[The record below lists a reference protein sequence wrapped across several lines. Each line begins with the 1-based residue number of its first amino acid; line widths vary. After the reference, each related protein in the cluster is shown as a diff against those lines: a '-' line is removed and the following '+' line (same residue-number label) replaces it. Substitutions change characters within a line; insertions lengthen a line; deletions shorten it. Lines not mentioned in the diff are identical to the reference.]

1 MSPRLSPRLLLPAL
15 VTGILLA
22 LLPPSPAGSSAAPAS
37 PAAATSPGGDTNP
50 LAGGTWGVYRGGAE
64 MAWAPYEKATG
75 RKRELLATIADAPKA
90 KWFGDWIPDG
100 QIAAKV
106 REYVANAQ
114 GGDPDALVQL
124 TVFRMVP
131 WEHEACS
138 RLPTAAEKASY
149 KTWIRRFAAALADT
163 RAAVVLQPD
172 GPFALCAPRGS
183 TQLSSLVGY
192 AARTLAALPR
202 TTVYI
207 EVGSAGWNHLDP
219 ELAVKQLVRAGI
231 RKVRGFHLNTTHYE
245 TTARQVR
252 FGARVVEAL
261 EARGI
266 AGKHFTVDTAQNG
279 RGFTWEYN
287 RKHHGGRFDNAPVC
301 RTKKQTRCVTL
312 GIPPTWRV
320 ADPHWGLPAGVRRLA
335 AQHVD
340 GYLWAGRPWL
350 RRQAKPFDLQRALAI
365 TRTTPYR
372 VTATG

>member
-1 MSPRLSPRLLLPAL
+1 MSPRLSLLPAL
-15 VTGILLA
+15 VAALLLA
-22 LLPPSPAGSSAAPAS
+22 LVPVAPAGSTAAPAS
-37 PAAATSPGGDTNP
+37 TSAAAGAAGADENP

-64 MAWAPYEKATG
+64 MAWAPYERASG
-75 RKRELLATIADAPKA
+75 RKRELLGVIADAPKA

-100 QIAAKV
+100 AIGAKV
-106 REYVANAQ
+106 KEYVANAQ

-131 WEHEACS
+131 WEHEACT
-138 RLPTAAEKASY
+138 RLPTKAEKTSY
-149 KTWIRRFAAALADT
+149 KRWIRRFAAALGDT

-183 TQLSSLVGY
+183 TELSRRVGY

-202 TTVYI
+202 TAVYI

-219 ELAVKQLVRAGI
+219 QLAVKQLVRAGI

-245 TTARQVR
+245 TTERQVR
-252 FGARVVEAL
+252 FGAEVVEAL
-261 EARGI
+261 AARGI
-266 AGKHFTVDTAQNG
+266 TGKHFTVDTAQNG
-279 RGFTWEYN
+279 RGFTWEHN
-287 RKHHGGRFDNAPVC
+287 RKHHGGRFDNAPTC
-301 RTKKQTRCVTL
+301 RTRKQQHCVTL

-320 ADPHWGLPAGVRRLA
+320 ADERWGLPDDVRRLA
-335 AQHVD
+335 AEHVD

-350 RRQAKPFDLQRALAI
+350 RRQAKPFDLQRALAV

-372 VTATG
+372 

>member
-1 MSPRLSPRLLLPAL
+1 MSPRPPLLPLLPAL
-15 VTGILLA
+15 AVALLLA
-22 LLPPSPAGSSAAPAS
+22 LVPAAPAGSSSAGS
-37 PAAATSPGGDTNP
+37 AAARSSEAAAGDNP

-64 MAWAPYEKATG
+64 MAWAPYERASG
-75 RKRELLATIADAPKA
+75 RKRDLLGRIAHAPKA
-90 KWFGDWIPDG
+90 KWFGDWIADRD
-100 QIAAKV
+100 IAAKV

-114 GGDPDALVQL
+114 GGDRDALVQL

-131 WEHEACS
+131 WEHEACT

-149 KTWIRRFAAALADT
+149 KRWIRSFAGALGDT

-183 TQLSSLVGY
+183 TQLSRLVGY

-202 TTVYI
+202 TSVYI

-219 ELAVKQLVRAGI
+219 QLAVTQLVRAGI

-261 EARGI
+261 AARGI
-266 AGKHFTVDTAQNG
+266 TGKHFTVDTAQNG

-287 RKHHGGRFDNAPVC
+287 RKHHGGRFDHAPAC
-301 RTKKQTRCVTL
+301 RTAKQRRCVTL

-320 ADPHWGLPAGVRRLA
+320 ADERWGLPDDVRRLA
-335 AQHVD
+335 AEHVD

-350 RRQAKPFDLQRALAI
+350 RRQAKPFDLGRALAVA
-365 TRTTPYR
+365 RTTPYP
-372 VTATG
+372 AG